1 MVLCVAN
8 PFGILQEVPMEDIV
22 FMKRHH
28 RVSHMWIYME
38 PAVIYSVESLFLT
51 IKDTPCENVMKNFIL
66 NHGLYK
72 LS

>member
-38 PAVIYSVESLFLT
+38 PAVNLISGIVISYHEGHTL
-51 IKDTPCENVMKNFIL
+51 
-66 NHGLYK
+66 
-72 LS
+72 